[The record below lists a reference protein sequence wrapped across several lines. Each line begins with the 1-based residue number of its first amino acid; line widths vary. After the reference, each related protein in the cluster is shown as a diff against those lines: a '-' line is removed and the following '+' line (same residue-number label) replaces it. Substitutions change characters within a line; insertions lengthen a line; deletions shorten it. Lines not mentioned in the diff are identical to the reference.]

1 MKMMSW
7 LILTC
12 LATACAPLTT
22 TYPPMGIVIDVRDSQ
37 THSPI
42 HGAMVVGSTNVFYYP
57 VMEDNMFGRG
67 GVVPSF
73 VAVNQPDGW
82 QIETDA
88 SGMAHTMTAG
98 GTPTSFAIIAPGY
111 AATRGRFESHSSGL
125 PIGAQQWS
133 LGHTV
138 DGQPTL
144 HTLEFRVRSQQA
156 AAAELAQQ

>member
-1 MKMMSW
+1 MMPW
-7 LILTC
+7 LILTF

-22 TYPPMGIVIDVRDSQ
+22 TYPPTGIVIDVRDSQ

-67 GVVPSF
+67 GVIPSF

-88 SGMAHTMTAG
+88 SGMAHTMTG
-98 GTPTSFAIIAPGY
+98 GGSPTSFAIIASGY
-111 AATRGRFESHSSGL
+111 ATTHGRFESHPSGW

-133 LGHTV
+133 LGRRV

-144 HTLEFRVRSQQA
+144 HTLEFRVRSHQA
-156 AAAELAQQ
+156 AAVQGPQQ